1 MRIDD
6 LELFVAVAE
15 HGSQQRAAESRGL
28 TQSALSKA
36 MARLEDEAGLALFER
51 AAKGLTLTRTG
62 TGMLA
67 HARGVLQSM
76 QALRSAL
83 DEQRAS
89 HAGQVRLG
97 SIPYL
102 MPSLVSPL
110 LARFFVQRPLA
121 TFSIETH
128 MSAHLMTLL
137 RKGHIDLALVA
148 VPAQIPA
155 DVECMPLGT
164 MRMQIVARADHP
176 RLCRLRGWPDLVGER
191 WAMPAAS
198 LYLRQWL
205 DEKFALAGLA
215 PPRVAVES
223 TASPVAFAQL
233 LRQSD
238 LLGLMLSRALHQ
250 PEGQCL
256 VALRGEGMAWS
267 HELAVCWRAGARLSP
282 LCLDFRDAVT
292 QWCAEHGV

>member
-6 LELFVAVAE
+6 LEFFVAVAE
-15 HGSQQRAAESRGL
+15 HGSQQRAAEACGL
-28 TQSALSKA
+28 SQSALSKA
-36 MARLEDEAGLALFER
+36 MARLEAEAGLALFER
-51 AAKGLTLTRTG
+51 AAKGLALTRAG
-62 TGMLA
+62 EGMLA

-76 QALRSAL
+76 QGLRSAL

-89 HAGQVRLG
+89 RAGQVRLG
-97 SIPYL
+97 SIPFL

-121 TFSIETH
+121 TFSIETQL
-128 MSAHLMTLL
+128 SARLMALL
-137 RKGHIDLALVA
+137 RQGDIDLALVA
-148 VPAQIPA
+148 VPAQLPA
-155 DVECMPLGT
+155 QVECSLLGP
-164 MRMQIVARADHP
+164 MRMQIVAREDHP
-176 RLCRLRGWPDLVGER
+176 RRAMLRGWPDLAGER

-238 LLGLMLSRALHQ
+238 LLGLMLSRVLQQ
-250 PEGQCL
+250 PEGQGL
-256 VALRGEGMAWS
+256 AALAGEGMAWS
-267 HELAVCWRAGARLSP
+267 HGLAVCWRGDSQPSP
-282 LCLDFRDAVT
+282 LCLDFREAVI
-292 QWCAEHGV
+292 QWCRDHGV

>member
-1 MRIDD
+1 
-6 LELFVAVAE
+6 
-15 HGSQQRAAESRGL
+15 
-28 TQSALSKA
+28 
-36 MARLEDEAGLALFER
+36 MARLEGEAGMALFER
-51 AAKGLTLTRTG
+51 AAKGLALTRTG
-62 TGMLA
+62 AGMLA

-128 MSAHLMTLL
+128 LSARLMDML
-137 RKGHIDLALVA
+137 RQGGIDLALVA
-148 VPAQIPA
+148 VPAQLPQGVA
-155 DVECMPLGT
+155 CSPLGP
-164 MRMQIVARADHP
+164 MRMQIVAREGHP
-176 RLCRLRGWPDLVGER
+176 RLDRLRGWPDLAGER

-205 DEKFALAGLA
+205 DEKFGQAGLA

-238 LLGLMLSRALHQ
+238 LLGLMLSRSLLQ
-250 PEGQCL
+250 PEGQGL
-256 VALRGEGMAWS
+256 AALSGEGMAWS
-267 HELAVCWRAGARLSP
+267 HGLAVCWRGCGVLSP

-292 QWCAEHGV
+292 QWCSEHGV